1 VKTTK
6 PDGGFEGSV
15 PYGGFHWTKVSAAS
29 SAAVAA
35 AATTVATVALAT
47 VVAAAV
53 AVSPHVVSSSSSISP
68 SFSPRRGEDDD
79 TGDGGSFSDTQTETD
94 SLDGRDD
101 AEAEPSLRF
110 ASAAEAA
117 EAAKKAMLVDIWKQR
132 AFGAR

>member
-1 VKTTK
+1 VKKTSQ
-6 PDGGFEGSV
+6 DGGFEGSV
-15 PYGGFHWTKVSAAS
+15 PYGGFYWTKVPVAS

-35 AATTVATVALAT
+35 AATT

-68 SFSPRRGEDDD
+68 SPSPSFSPRRDEDDD
-79 TGDGGSFSDTQTETD
+79 TGDGGGFSDTHTETD

-117 EAAKKAMLVDIWKQR
+117 KKAMLVDIWKQR